1 MAYIAKASNAG
12 GFKSLNRYYDM
23 LAGNATFVENSYESI
38 ATVNGTGSAATLS
51 LTSIPSTYQ
60 HLQIRGTVLTT
71 AGGAGLVMNFNSDS
85 SSNYASH
92 RLFGNGTSAV
102 TGAQTSLTYLQYFGF
117 SQATSSTNPTN
128 FVIDIL
134 DYASTS
140 KYKTVRILLGH
151 DANGSGEIG
160 LYSGLWMS
168 TSALN
173 RIDFGSG
180 QYYTTTT
187 SFALYGIKG

>member
-1 MAYIAKASNAG
+1 MLSPLIGIIASSGIAAS
-12 GFKSLNRYYDM
+12 
-23 LAGNATFVENSYESI
+23 TNSYESI
-38 ATVNGTGSAATLS
+38 ATVTGTGSAASLS

-71 AGGAGLVMNFNSDS
+71 AGGAGLTMNFNSDS
-85 SSNYASH
+85 GSNYASH
-92 RLFGNGTSAV
+92 RLLGTGATPV
-102 TGAQTSLTYLQYFGF
+102 VGAQTSLTYLQYFGF
-117 SQATSSTNPTN
+117 TQGTSSTNPTN

-140 KYKTVRILLGH
+140 KYKTIRILLGQ
-151 DANGSGEIG
+151 DANGSGEVGI
-160 LYSGLWMS
+160 YSGLWMS